1 MLNNNF
7 VMIYKA
13 LLGYADSNNYK
24 YPINDISGESRVM
37 SCAVAA
43 RMGALPN
50 SLAMTLSTAANNSSA
65 CVLALG
71 SGTKEATTKDYAMEE
86 LITDG
91 IEVISQT
98 SAIYTTRLDSSYG
111 TVTRQVKNISGEAI
125 TIREIGL
132 MACGGAYDWDAS
144 TCLIARE
151 VLPEPFVLEPGK
163 KHSFTLNLCIDSN

>member
-13 LLGYADSNNYK
+13 LLGYSDLHNYK
-24 YPINDISGESRVM
+24 YPINDISGESRAI

-43 RMGALPN
+43 RMAALPN
-50 SLAMTLSTAANNSSA
+50 SLAMTLSNGSSTSSA
-65 CVLALG
+65 CVLVLG
-71 SGTKEATTKDYAMEE
+71 SGTKEATTKDYAIEE
-86 LITDG
+86 PITDG

-111 TVTRQVKNISGEAI
+111 TVTRQVKNISDEAI

-132 MACGGAYDWDAS
+132 MACGGAYESDAYP
-144 TCLIARE
+144 CLIARE

>member
-13 LLGYADSNNYK
+13 LLGYGDAKNYK
-24 YPINDISGESRVM
+24 YPVTDISGTSQVI
-37 SCAVAA
+37 SCDVAA
-43 RMGALPN
+43 RMAALPN
-50 SLAMTLSTAANNSSA
+50 SLAMTLAEARSQSSA

-71 SGTKEATTKDYAMEE
+71 GGTKEATTKDYAMEE